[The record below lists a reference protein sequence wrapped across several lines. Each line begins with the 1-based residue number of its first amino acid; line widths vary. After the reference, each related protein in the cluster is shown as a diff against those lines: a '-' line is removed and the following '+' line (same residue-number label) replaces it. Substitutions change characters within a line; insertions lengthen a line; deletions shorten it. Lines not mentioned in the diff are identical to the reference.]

1 MLTGL
6 TRRWRGPAQ
15 ASTQPVVRTAAAR
28 YWPAALAV
36 VAATWMYLPALDS
49 AFLGDDYLLLLASRD
64 MPLGDFLRA
73 TWDPS
78 ADAGILQ
85 LSRDYYRPLT
95 FLTFR
100 GMYAIF
106 GGDPLPYHLLNL
118 GIHLASVV
126 LVFELTRR
134 LVGGGL
140 APVVAALFM
149 ALHPAGR
156 ESITWIAS
164 VNSAGLPLALGA
176 WLAFLPA
183 TAPEQP
189 RRNQLRWLAVSLA
202 LTAAALLFRETA
214 AVVTVAM
221 VLWYVLV
228 PARGHWNER
237 ETWLLCGAPLVLVG
251 LAIAVLALGF
261 SSGSRD
267 VLVGAEADALD
278 RWWFYVK
285 LALVP
290 DAVGR
295 GDGLLLFRLHQA
307 LGVVMIAAPIVALLR
322 RGWLLAALGLGFL
335 VSLLPYALFGAGF
348 GIRYFYY
355 PSALLALFAGCAEDR
370 VWGGRSLPPRVRA
383 PAAAFALMVVAVA
396 ALAGQQAVS
405 NWKRDNPDVHQH
417 WVEGLRSEYPTLP
430 EGGILWSI
438 DTPYPLSLLDA
449 YILSPTV
456 AYYYGEPG
464 RAVYSTG
471 SDNLWY
477 VEAIVGPDDRI
488 YRYRPKD

>member
-6 TRRWRGPAQ
+6 TRRWSGTAEAKTRPI
-15 ASTQPVVRTAAAR
+15 VRTVAAR
-28 YWPAALAV
+28 YWPVAVAV
-36 VAATWMYLPALDS
+36 VAATWMYGPALNS
-49 AFLGDDYLLLLASRD
+49 AFLGDDYLLLLASRQ
-64 MPLGDFLRA
+64 MPLGEFLRA

-85 LSRDYYRPLT
+85 LSENYWRPLS

-100 GMYAIF
+100 GMYWIF
-106 GGDPLPYHLLNL
+106 GGDPLPYHLFNL
-118 GIHLASVV
+118 GVHLASVV

-134 LVGGGL
+134 LVDGRL
-140 APVVAALFM
+140 APAVAAFVM

-164 VNSAGLPLALGA
+164 LNSAGLPLALAA

-183 TAPEQP
+183 TDAA
-189 RRNQLRWLAVSLA
+189 RSRSSR
-202 LTAAALLFRETA
+202 LTWCGASVVLTMAALLFRETA
-214 AVVTVAM
+214 AAVTVAM

-228 PARGHWNER
+228 PGRGRWAER
-237 ETWLLCGAPLVLVG
+237 NTWLLAALPLVPVA
-251 LAIAVLALGF
+251 LAAALSFFGV

-267 VLVGAEADALD
+267 ALVGAEANALD

-290 DAVGR
+290 
-295 GDGLLLFRLHQA
+295 QA
-307 LGVVMIAAPIVALLR
+307 ADPGEGAFVLWPQRALAFVMIAVPIGALLR
-322 RGWLLAALGLGFL
+322 RDWLLAALGLGFL
-335 VSLLPYALFGAGF
+335 VSLVPYALFGLGF

-355 PSALLALFAGCAEDR
+355 PSALLALVAGTVAQRLWD
-370 VWGGRSLPPRVRA
+370 GRSLPSPLRA
-383 PAAAFALMVVAVA
+383 PAAAALLVVVAVA
-396 ALAGQQAVS
+396 ALVGCDAVTD
-405 NWKRDNPDVHQH
+405 WRRENPDVHQH
-417 WVEGLRSEYPTLP
+417 WVDGLRREHPTLP
-430 EGGILWSI
+430 AGGAVWAI

-456 AYYYGEPG
+456 AYYYGDPG

-471 SDNLWY
+471 SGNLWY

-488 YRYRPKD
+488 YRFQPKD